1 LLRQLALQER
11 FAAIA
16 GRDTFDVFKPAPGH
30 LIRTIAMA
38 GGRPELAVMVGDSEV
53 DIATAIAAGVPSIAV
68 TFGYTTVPVRNL
80 NATAVID
87 HYGEF
92 MEALETALAVSN
104 ETANFGASPG
114 SRAGAVVAHG
124 E

>member
-1 LLRQLALQER
+1 
-11 FAAIA
+11 
-16 GRDTFDVFKPAPGH
+16 
-30 LIRTIAMA
+30 MA

-92 MEALETALAVSN
+92 MESLETALAVSN

-114 SRAGAVVAHG
+114 SRAGAVVDTESRGKAAG
-124 E
+124 P